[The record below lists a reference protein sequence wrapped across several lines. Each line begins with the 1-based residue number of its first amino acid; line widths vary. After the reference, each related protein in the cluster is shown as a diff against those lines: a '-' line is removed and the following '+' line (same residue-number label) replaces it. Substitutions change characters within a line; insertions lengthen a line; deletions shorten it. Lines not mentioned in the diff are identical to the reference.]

1 MTIKTAGGDIVV
13 TGLEYFDLEQTLRC
27 GQCFRYHALPKGGY
41 LCLAADKAVHAFDK
55 GAGTLVLSGCTYED
69 FEGFWRGY
77 FDLDRDYAALRRG
90 INADP
95 LLQEAMDACS
105 GIRVLRQDFFETLIS
120 FIISANNNIPR
131 IRGIVERLCARFGQP
146 RFIGGETYYTFP
158 RPQDLAARTLEE
170 LAPVRA
176 GFRAKYILSAAR
188 MVLSGEINEADI
200 RSLPLEKAREIL
212 MHIPGV
218 GPKVAHCV
226 LLYGA
231 GRLTA
236 FPADVWIRRVLR
248 ESYGGE
254 DCDPAVFG
262 PYAGL
267 AQMYLFHHAR
277 ITAGRAKAAPGAVM
291 AAAR

>member
-1 MTIKTAGGDIVV
+1 MTIERAGGDIVV
-13 TGLEYFDLEQTLRC
+13 TGLEYFDLEQTLLC
-27 GQCFRYHALPKGGY
+27 GQCFRYRALPGGGY
-41 LCLAADKAVHAFDK
+41 LCIATDKAARAFDN

-77 FDLDRDYAALRRG
+77 FDLDRDYAALRHG

-95 LLQEAMDACS
+95 LLKEAMDTCS
-105 GIRVLRQDFFETLIS
+105 GIRILRQDFFETLIS

-131 IRGIVERLCARFGQP
+131 IRGIVERLCEHFGQP
-146 RFIGGETYYTFP
+146 RSIGGEKYYTFP
-158 RPQDLAARTLEE
+158 RPQDLAGRTLEE
-170 LAPVRA
+170 MAPVRA
-176 GFRAKYILSAAR
+176 GFRAKYIIAAAR
-188 MVLSGEINEADI
+188 MVLSGEVNEADI

-212 MHIPGV
+212 MRIPGV

-254 DCDPAVFG
+254 NCDPAVFG

-267 AQMYLFHHAR
+267 AQMYLFHYAR
-277 ITAGRAKAAPGAVM
+277 IAAGRAKAADAAK